1 MSDLLD
7 ATSWAVT
14 EFADADL
21 GDLRRTQRLVQL
33 AHALAQRPGAAL
45 PEACG
50 SGAMLKA
57 AYRFFTNDDIAP
69 DDIVQSHIEAT
80 YSRLNAVP
88 LVLAV
93 QDTTEANWTNLHATE
108 GLGPLGHPACHG
120 LLVHTTFAIKPERV
134 PLGLL
139 VHQVWPRHLND
150 LGKRARRKE
159 LTISM

>member
-1 MSDLLD
+1 
-7 ATSWAVT
+7 
-14 EFADADL
+14 
-21 GDLRRTQRLVQL
+21 
-33 AHALAQRPGAAL
+33 GAAL

-50 SGAMLKA
+50 SGAMLTA
-57 AYRFFTNDDIAP
+57 AYRFFTNDDIAH

-120 LLVHTTFAIKPERV
+120 LLVHTTLALTPERV
-134 PLGLL
+134 PLCLLARQGCARGLSG
-139 VHQVWPRHLND
+139 V
-150 LGKRARRKE
+150 GKDGGSQGVATLSSKT
-159 LTISM
+159 LK